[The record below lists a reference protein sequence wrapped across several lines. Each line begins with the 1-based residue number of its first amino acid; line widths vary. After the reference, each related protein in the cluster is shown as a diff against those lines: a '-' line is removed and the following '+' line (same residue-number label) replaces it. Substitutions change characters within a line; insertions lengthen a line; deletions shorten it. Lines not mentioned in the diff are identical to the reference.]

1 MIWIRDRLNIIIK
14 IIIFIYW
21 DCIIIL
27 EWIINLIGYMWEG
40 VFSEKDKMPRL
51 DFSSREK
58 NFFLEILHR
67 LLMTLRLEIFN

>member
-1 MIWIRDRLNIIIK
+1 MVWILDRLNIIIK
-14 IIIFIYW
+14 IIIIVYW

-40 VFSEKDKMPRL
+40 VFSEKDKMSRL

-67 LLMTLRLEIFN
+67 LLMTLRLKIFN